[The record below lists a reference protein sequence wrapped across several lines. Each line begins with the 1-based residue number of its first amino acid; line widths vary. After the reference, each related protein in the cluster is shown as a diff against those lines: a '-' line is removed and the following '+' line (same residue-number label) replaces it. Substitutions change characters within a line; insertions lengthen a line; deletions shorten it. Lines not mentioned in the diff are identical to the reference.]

1 MSDQSLNTYCL
12 PHIPIKQNWAG
23 FSEFIKN
30 DFNLMH
36 GLNDLVHALLELE
49 NSLVGS
55 SLTEKQNAIDLIT
68 IK

>member
-1 MSDQSLNTYCL
+1 
-12 PHIPIKQNWAG
+12 
-23 FSEFIKN
+23 
-30 DFNLMH
+30 MH
-36 GLNDLVHALLELE
+36 GLYDLVHALLELE